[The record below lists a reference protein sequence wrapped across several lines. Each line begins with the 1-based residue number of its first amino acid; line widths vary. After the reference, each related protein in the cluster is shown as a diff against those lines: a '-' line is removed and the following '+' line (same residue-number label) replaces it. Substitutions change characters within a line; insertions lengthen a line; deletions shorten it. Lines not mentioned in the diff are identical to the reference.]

1 MAEFKIGDRV
11 KAVGVSNVVLYEGTI
26 TYCRSIAKQ
35 QFCTIEIVEGS
46 GIWSHLRVDTI
57 FSRFLRKLDTV
68 NKQ

>member
-1 MAEFKIGDRV
+1 MTAFQVGDRV
-11 KAVGVSNVVLYEGTI
+11 RALGVSNVVLYEGTI
-26 TYCRSIAKQ
+26 THCRPIAKQ

-57 FSRFLRKLDTV
+57 FSRFLRKLDIV